1 MTVTTTTTNTGT
13 SNIATISMGQLTN
26 GLNAAIDSN
35 VTTDDNVITASNN
48 DVSKVAELSGSE
60 DTAYEKIIES
70 KDAIISTYEK
80 QVERLNAQIA
90 NLVRNGASI
99 TEQPKTPEAEQATQG
114 APVHN
119 YLGGFGHGID
129 AYADSG
135 FDVKSL
141 GLEIGKHDK

>member
-1 MTVTTTTTNTGT
+1 MTVTTTTTSTGT
-13 SNIATISMGQLTN
+13 SNIATISMG
-26 GLNAAIDSN
+26 NAAIDNN
-35 VTTDDNVITASNN
+35 VTNDDNIVTAPNN

-60 DTAYEKIIES
+60 DTAYEKIIET

-80 QVERLNAQIA
+80 QVESLNAQIA

-129 AYADSG
+129 AYTESG

-141 GLEIGKHDK
+141 GLEIGKKE

>member
-1 MTVTTTTTNTGT
+1 MSENQAIDNEVTANDNDVTT
-13 SNIATISMGQLTN
+13 AL
-26 GLNAAIDSN
+26 
-35 VTTDDNVITASNN
+35 NN
-48 DVSKVAELSGSE
+48 DVSKVAEFSGSE
-60 DTAYEKIIES
+60 DTAYKKIIES

-99 TEQPKTPEAEQATQG
+99 TEQPKTLEAEQATQG

-119 YLGGFGHGID
+119 YLGGFGQGID
-129 AYADSG
+129 AYTETG

-141 GLEIGKHDK
+141 GLEIGKRD

>member
-1 MTVTTTTTNTGT
+1 MTVTTTTTSTGNAAID
-13 SNIATISMGQLTN
+13 NIATISLG
-26 GLNAAIDSN
+26 NAAIDNN
-35 VTTDDNVITASNN
+35 VTNDNNVVTASNN
-48 DVSKVAELSGSE
+48 DNSGAAELSGSE
-60 DTAYEKIIES
+60 DTAYAKIIET

-80 QVERLNAQIA
+80 QVESLNAQIA
-90 NLVRNGASI
+90 SLMRNGASI

-129 AYADSG
+129 AYTESG

-141 GLEIGKHDK
+141 GLEIGKHEK

>member
-1 MTVTTTTTNTGT
+1 MSENQ
-13 SNIATISMGQLTN
+13 TI
-26 GLNAAIDSN
+26 
-35 VTTDDNVITASNN
+35 DNVVTDNDNVVTAPNN
-48 DVSKVAELSGSE
+48 DVPKVAELSGSE
-60 DTAYEKIIES
+60 DTAYAKIIET

-80 QVERLNAQIA
+80 QVESLNAQIA

-119 YLGGFGHGID
+119 FMGGFGHGID
-129 AYADSG
+129 AYAESG

>member
-1 MTVTTTTTNTGT
+1 
-13 SNIATISMGQLTN
+13 MG
-26 GLNAAIDSN
+26 NAAIDNN
-35 VTTDDNVITASNN
+35 VTNDDNVVTASNN
-48 DVSKVAELSGSE
+48 DVSNVAELSGSE
-60 DTAYEKIIES
+60 DTAYAKIIET

-80 QVERLNAQIA
+80 QVESLNAQIA
-90 NLVRNGASI
+90 SLMRNGATI

-141 GLEIGKHDK
+141 GLEIGKDRK

>member
-1 MTVTTTTTNTGT
+1 MNENQ
-13 SNIATISMGQLTN
+13 SI
-26 GLNAAIDSN
+26 
-35 VTTDDNVITASNN
+35 DNVVTDNDNVVTAPNN
-48 DVSKVAELSGSE
+48 DVSSAAELSGSE
-60 DTAYEKIIES
+60 DTAYAKIIET

-80 QVERLNAQIA
+80 QVESLNAQIA

-99 TEQPKTPEAEQATQG
+99 TEEPRTPEAEQATQG

-129 AYADSG
+129 AYTESG

-141 GLEIGKHDK
+141 GLEIGRRE

>member
-1 MTVTTTTTNTGT
+1 MSENQ
-13 SNIATISMGQLTN
+13 TI
-26 GLNAAIDSN
+26 
-35 VTTDDNVITASNN
+35 DNVVTDNDNVVTASNN
-48 DVSKVAELSGSE
+48 DVSNVAGISVPE
-60 DTAYEKIIES
+60 DTAYEKIIET

-80 QVERLNAQIA
+80 QVESLNAQIA
-90 NLVRNGASI
+90 SLMRNGASI

-119 YLGGFGHGID
+119 YMGGFGQGID

>member
-1 MTVTTTTTNTGT
+1 MSENQTIDNNVTTTDN
-13 SNIATISMGQLTN
+13 
-26 GLNAAIDSN
+26 N
-35 VTTDDNVITASNN
+35 VTALNN
-48 DVSKVAELSGSE
+48 DVLNAAELSGSE
-60 DTAYEKIIES
+60 DTAYAKIIET

-80 QVERLNAQIA
+80 QVESLNAQIA

-99 TEQPKTPEAEQATQG
+99 TEEPKTPEAEQATQG

-141 GLEIGKHDK
+141 GLEIGKHEK

>member
-1 MTVTTTTTNTGT
+1 MSENQ
-13 SNIATISMGQLTN
+13 TI
-26 GLNAAIDSN
+26 
-35 VTTDDNVITASNN
+35 DNVVTDNDNDVTASNN
-48 DVSKVAELSGSE
+48 DVSGAAGISVPE
-60 DTAYEKIIES
+60 DTAYAKIIET

-80 QVERLNAQIA
+80 QVESLNAQIA

-99 TEQPKTPEAEQATQG
+99 TEEPKTPEAEQATQG

-129 AYADSG
+129 AYTESG

-141 GLEIGKHDK
+141 GLEIGKHNK

>member
-1 MTVTTTTTNTGT
+1 MSENQ
-13 SNIATISMGQLTN
+13 TI
-26 GLNAAIDSN
+26 
-35 VTTDDNVITASNN
+35 DNVVTDNDNVVTASNN
-48 DVSKVAELSGSE
+48 DVSIVAGISVPE
-60 DTAYEKIIES
+60 DTAYEKIIET

-80 QVERLNAQIA
+80 QVESLNAQIA

-99 TEQPKTPEAEQATQG
+99 TEEPKTPEAEQATQG

-119 YLGGFGHGID
+119 YLGGFGQGID
-129 AYADSG
+129 AYTESG

>member
-1 MTVTTTTTNTGT
+1 MSENTT
-13 SNIATISMGQLTN
+13 
-26 GLNAAIDSN
+26 IDN
-35 VTTDDNVITASNN
+35 VVTTDDNVITASNN
-48 DVSKVAELSGSE
+48 DVSNAAGISVPE
-60 DTAYEKIIES
+60 DTAFEKIFET

-80 QVERLNAQIA
+80 QVESLNAQIA
-90 NLVRNGASI
+90 SLMRNGASI
-99 TEQPKTPEAEQATQG
+99 TEQPKSPEAEQATQG

-129 AYADSG
+129 AYTESG

>member
-1 MTVTTTTTNTGT
+1 MSENQTIDNDVTTTDN
-13 SNIATISMGQLTN
+13 
-26 GLNAAIDSN
+26 D
-35 VTTDDNVITASNN
+35 VTAPNN

-99 TEQPKTPEAEQATQG
+99 TEEPKTPEAKQATQG

-119 YLGGFGHGID
+119 YMGGFGQGID
-129 AYADSG
+129 AYTEG

-141 GLEIGKHDK
+141 GLEIGKDRK

>member
-1 MTVTTTTTNTGT
+1 MSENQ
-13 SNIATISMGQLTN
+13 TIDN
-26 GLNAAIDSN
+26 N
-35 VTTDDNVITASNN
+35 VTDSDNVVTASNN
-48 DVSKVAELSGSE
+48 DVSGAAELSGSE
-60 DTAYEKIIES
+60 DTAFTKIIET

-80 QVERLNAQIA
+80 QVESLNAQIA
-90 NLVRNGASI
+90 TLMRNGASI

-129 AYADSG
+129 AYTESG

-141 GLEIGKHDK
+141 GLEIGKRE